1 MGRMSSAHA
10 MLDGRARD
18 LPLAGHCTDGNSA
31 SYDDSSSCTDVF
43 RLNKMRTKPPLITA
57 LSLRR
62 RPQHQAAPP
71 QKQSPLQ
78 PYLQPGTAQTAIR
91 KSHRSEDAEQGESLK
106 GRQRQSTA
114 SHRPISGQHS
124 SSPGKPPNAEMQD
137 ARITPS
143 ARAAPL
149 IQSPVYCPTAEA
161 PGVLPLSQLQ
171 ADRPLGSHLPSRSFI
186 SYWGPTLGERMNP
199 QGKSKE
205 GKQ

>member
-1 MGRMSSAHA
+1 MSSAHT

-18 LPLAGHCTDGNSA
+18 LPLAGHCTDGNYA

-43 RLNKMRTKPPLITA
+43 RLNKRRTKPPLITA
-57 LSLRR
+57 LSLHRH
-62 RPQHQAAPP
+62 PQHQATPP

-78 PYLQPGTAQTAIR
+78 PYLQPGTARTAVR
-91 KSHRSEDAEQGESLK
+91 KSRRSEDAEQGGSLK
-106 GRQRQSTA
+106 GRQRQSTG
-114 SHRPISGQHS
+114 SHHPISGRHS
-124 SSPGKPPNAEMQD
+124 SSPGKPPDAKTQD

-149 IQSPVYCPTAEA
+149 IQSPVYCPTAEP

-171 ADRPLGSHLPSRSFI
+171 ADRPLGSHLPSRSFT
-186 SYWGPTLGERMNP
+186 SYRGPTLGERLNP
-199 QGKSKE
+199 QGKGKE